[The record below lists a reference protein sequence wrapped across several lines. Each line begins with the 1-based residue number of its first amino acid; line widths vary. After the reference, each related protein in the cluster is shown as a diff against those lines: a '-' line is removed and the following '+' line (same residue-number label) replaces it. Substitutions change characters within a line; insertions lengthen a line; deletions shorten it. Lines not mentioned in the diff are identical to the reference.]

1 MDAVQLMRDDVS
13 LFYKFSSLIMDIRE
27 MLKGHWEIDILYS
40 LREANSCADYL
51 ANNSAK
57 KIEYSS
63 IWE

>member
-1 MDAVQLMRDDVS
+1 
-13 LFYKFSSLIMDIRE
+13 MDIRE